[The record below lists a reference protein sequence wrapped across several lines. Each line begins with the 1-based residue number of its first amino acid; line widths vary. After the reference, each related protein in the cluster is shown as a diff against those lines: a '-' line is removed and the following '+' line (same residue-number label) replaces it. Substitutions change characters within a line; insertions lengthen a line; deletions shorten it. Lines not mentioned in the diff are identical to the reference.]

1 MADREVV
8 SSASA
13 PAAIGPYS
21 QAILHDGLLY
31 CSGSIALAAADGELQ
46 GDSAADQTRQC
57 LQNLAAIA
65 SAAGTSLARA
75 LRLTIYTTRL
85 GDFAAINEVYAEA
98 FANDPPARVTVGVA
112 ELPKGALVEI
122 DAIIAA
128 P

>member
-1 MADREVV
+1 MSDREVV
-8 SSASA
+8 SSPSA

-21 QAILHDGLLY
+21 QAILHNGLLY
-31 CSGSIALAAADGELQ
+31 CSGSIPLDADGVLQ
-46 GDSAADQTRQC
+46 GDTAADQTRQC
-57 LQNLAAIA
+57 LQNLAAVA
-65 SAAGTSLARA
+65 EAGGTSLDRA

-85 GDFAAINEVYAEA
+85 ADFAEINDAYAEA

-128 P
+128 S